1 LALISGIF
9 DCRLGCFLAGV
20 VKISSRAKSAQF
32 NSRTND
38 MKKIV
43 LAAMLG
49 LAVTG
54 GPAGAFSLPKL
65 FQGNQSTTQPLS
77 TEDRPIVLAQSND
90 AVRIQQLQEEV
101 RQLNGRIEEMSF
113 QILQM
118 QELIRK
124 TQEDNEFRFQDLEK
138 KKRTEADDTTG
149 KPAVS
154 ANRAPA
160 APANP
165 SDDVARIIDQ
175 PSSNDVGQAP
185 ASGRAAPAPTTLGSI
200 DFDQSGNP
208 RGATRNENAKNA
220 AGLPGVASAPQI
232 TRPAANG
239 SDPQQTASLGTENDA
254 YKIAYDHVLSG
265 DYPLAEKEF
274 SSYVAAYP
282 KSTRAADAN
291 FWLGEAQYSQG
302 KYTDSAKT
310 FLNAHQ
316 TYGKS
321 PKAPEMLLKL
331 GMSLAAL
338 DNTETACATLR
349 EVPKRYPNA
358 PKAVLAKVG
367 SEQKRLAC

>member
-1 LALISGIF
+1 
-9 DCRLGCFLAGV
+9 
-20 VKISSRAKSAQF
+20 
-32 NSRTND
+32 

-65 FQGNQSTTQPLS
+65 FQGDHSVTQQQSS
-77 TEDRPIVLAQSND
+77 EDRPVVLAQSND
-90 AVRIQQLQEEV
+90 AVRIQQLQEEM
-101 RQLNGRIEEMSF
+101 RQLNGRIEEMSY

-118 QELIRK
+118 QELLRK

-138 KKRTEADDTTG
+138 KKRTEVDDTAG
-149 KPAVS
+149 KPAVA
-154 ANRAPA
+154 ANRAPSTPA
-160 APANP
+160 APPASSS
-165 SDDVARIIDQ
+165 SDDVARIIDE
-175 PSSNDVGQAP
+175 PLSGDATQAP
-185 ASGRAAPAPTTLGSI
+185 AGGRAAPAPTTLGSM
-200 DFDQSGNP
+200 DFDQNGNP
-208 RGATRNENAKNA
+208 RGTSRNENAKNA
-220 AGLPGVASAPQI
+220 AGLPGVAAPPQV
-232 TRPAANG
+232 TRPASSG
-239 SDPQQTASLGTENDA
+239 KDPQQTASLGSESDA

-265 DYPLAEKEF
+265 DYTLAEKEF
-274 SSYVAAYP
+274 SSYIAAYP
-282 KSTRAADAN
+282 KSGRAADAN
-291 FWLGEAQYSQG
+291 FWLGEAQYSQA
-302 KYTDSAKT
+302 KYADSAKT

-338 DNTETACATLR
+338 DNRETACVTLR